1 MIVPQSSNPLRW
13 QGFHSQET
21 NMTEQAQGVKV
32 KDNVKDKDVA
42 DCFICK
48 KKVDKKKMMILP
60 YAGNRKVYICTHHIH
75 D

>member
-1 MIVPQSSNPLRW
+1 
-13 QGFHSQET
+13 
-21 NMTEQAQGVKV
+21 MTEQAQGVKV